1 MPAHR
6 KAIDVM
12 RKTGILLAFA
22 VFICSCFTAWAENPD
37 YRVGGG
43 DVLKVTVYDNPDLAG
58 TVRVA
63 SDGTILFPLVGQL
76 QIDGLSV
83 SQVAEKIAGALADGY
98 IINPQVSVFIEDFR
112 SKKAVIM
119 GHVTTP
125 GLYELSGPTTLLELI
140 SKAGGLTMDAG
151 DTVTIKRKGNDDGSE
166 ESILS
171 VDLRSISIQS
181 DGSLD
186 VRILDGD
193 SVFVAKAGMFYV
205 TGEVKKPD
213 TYKMVEGT
221 TLIKAI
227 SMAGG
232 FTNIAAKNK
241 VRVIRKQEGTEHVLE
256 NVPMHFPILPD
267 DVIVVPESFF

>member
-1 MPAHR
+1 
-6 KAIDVM
+6 M
-12 RKTGILLAFA
+12 RKTGILFVLGLLLC
-22 VFICSCFTAWAENPD
+22 CSLSAWAEIRD

-58 TVRVA
+58 TVRVG
-63 SDGTILFPLVGQL
+63 SDGTILFPLIGQL

-83 SQVAEKIAGALADGY
+83 SQVADHIAAKLADGY
-98 IINPQVSVFIEDFR
+98 LIDPQVSVFIEEFR

-125 GLYELSGPTTLLELI
+125 GLYELAGPTTLLELI
-140 SKAGGLTMDAG
+140 SKAGGLTKDAG
-151 DTVTIKRKGNDDGSE
+151 DTVTIKRKGNAETGE
-166 ESILS
+166 ESMLS
-171 VDLRSISIQS
+171 VDLRSISVQS

-213 TYKMVEGT
+213 TYKIVEGT
-221 TLIKAI
+221 TVIKAI

-241 VRVIRKQEGTEHVLE
+241 VRVIRKQEGAEHILE
-256 NVPMHFPILPD
+256 DVPMHFPILPD
-267 DVIVVPESFF
+267 DVIVIPESFF

>member
-1 MPAHR
+1 M
-6 KAIDVM
+6 K
-12 RKTGILLAFA
+12 KTGFLS
-22 VFICSCFTAWAENPD
+22 VFLFVFLSLTCFVMIAWADSSD

-76 QIDGLSV
+76 QIGGMTV
-83 SQVAEKIAGALADGY
+83 SQVADHIAESLADGY
-98 IINPQVSVFIEDFR
+98 LVNPQVSVFIEEFR
-112 SKKAVIM
+112 SKKAVIV
-119 GHVTTP
+119 GCIATP

-140 SKAGGLTMDAG
+140 SKAGGLTKDAG
-151 DTVTIKRKGNDDGSE
+151 ETVTIKRKGSE
-166 ESILS
+166 ESVLT
-171 VDLRSISIQS
+171 VDLRSISVQN

-186 VRILDGD
+186 VRIMDGD

-213 TYKMVEGT
+213 TYKIVEGT

-232 FTNIAAKNK
+232 FTNIAAKSK

>member
-1 MPAHR
+1 
-6 KAIDVM
+6 M
-12 RKTGILLAFA
+12 RKISFLLPILLLVFLAFA
-22 VFICSCFTAWAENPD
+22 AFAENRD

-63 SDGTILFPLVGQL
+63 SDGTILFPLIGQL
-76 QIDGLSV
+76 QIDGMSV
-83 SQVAEKIAGALADGY
+83 SQVAEHIAAKLVDGY
-98 IINPQVSVFIEDFR
+98 IVNPQVSVFIEDFR

-119 GHVTTP
+119 GYVTTP

-140 SKAGGLTMDAG
+140 SKAGGLTKDAG
-151 DTVTIKRKGNDDGSE
+151 DTVSIKCKVADEGSD

-171 VDLRSISIQS
+171 VDLRSISVQS

-213 TYKMVEGT
+213 TYKIVEET

-232 FTNIAAKNK
+232 FTNIAAKSK
-241 VRVIRKQEGTEHVLE
+241 VRVIRKQEGTEHILE